1 MNEYLEAI
9 ILGIVQ
15 GLTEFLPVSSDGH
28 LELAKWL
35 LGNSDSASDSFL
47 MTVIL
52 HFGTA
57 FAIVWVFRHSIL
69 NILKSLNKPE
79 GRKFIL
85 LILISMIPA
94 VIVGLGFESEMT
106 ALFSQKIILVGCF
119 LMINGIVLVVSDYLP
134 NTYKPITP
142 LKALIIG
149 LAQAVAILPGIS
161 RSGSTIATS
170 VGLGIDRNEA
180 AHFSFLMVVPL
191 IFGKIA
197 KDLMD
202 GTINSSEPKAM
213 PLLLGFVVAF
223 FVGVIACKWMITI
236 VKKAK
241 LSYFGFYCILIGIL
255 AIIFRIWV
263 WPNA

>member
-1 MNEYLEAI
+1 MNEILKAI

-35 LGNSDSASDSFL
+35 LGNTDSASESFL

-57 FAIVWVFRHSIL
+57 LAIVWVFRNSI
-69 NILKSLNKPE
+69 IKIIKSLNKPE
-79 GRKFIL
+79 GKKFLL

-94 VIVGLGFESEMT
+94 VIVGVGFESQMT
-106 ALFSQKIILVGCF
+106 ALFDQKIILVAIF
-119 LMINGIVLVVSDYLP
+119 LMINGIVLIVSDYLP

-142 LKALIIG
+142 FRSLIMGI
-149 LAQAVAILPGIS
+149 AQAVAILPGIS

-170 VGLGIDRNEA
+170 VALGIDRNEA

-202 GTINSSEPKAM
+202 GTMSSAQTPAL
-213 PLLLGFVVAF
+213 PLVLGFIVSF
-223 FVGVIACKWMITI
+223 LVGILACRWMITI

-241 LSYFGFYCILIGIL
+241 LSYFGFYCILIGIV
-255 AIIFRIWV
+255 AIILRIWV
-263 WPNA
+263 WPV